1 MTKKKPRFGALP
13 KLNMPEK
20 SHETTKPTPRPGRS
34 VVKDCEQPSS
44 SSVYYKTFSEL
55 CQRVK
60 GLKTINDWNHKL
72 FADRLVLRKHV
83 EHFLLPELE
92 IIIDDSLR
100 FTVKVF
106 GSFLVEDHDLYMRYR
121 RTMRNGTVSVLVKE
135 LEAYKLCGGVNASDM
150 TSKLYHHVIPL
161 NQDLVVDEDSQQF
174 PHKGYWRAKGCLL
187 LCEQDSACVTC
198 TEYLVSARSSSNAK
212 ERRQLKPAHVKAPVS
227 KTDPERINYDSEWF
241 SIFILMA

>member
-1 MTKKKPRFGALP
+1 ML
-13 KLNMPEK
+13 EK

-44 SSVYYKTFSEL
+44 SSIYYKTFNKL

-72 FADRLVLRKHV
+72 FADTLVLRKHV

-92 IIIDDSLR
+92 IIIDESLC

-121 RTMRNGTVSVLVKE
+121 RTMCNVTVSVLVKE
-135 LEAYKLCGGVNASDM
+135 LEACKLCGGVNASKT

-161 NQDLVVDEDSQQF
+161 NQDLVVDEDSEQF
-174 PHKGYWRAKGCLL
+174 PHEGYWRAKGCLL
-187 LCEQDSACVTC
+187 LCEQDSVCVTC
-198 TEYLVSARSSSNAK
+198 TEYLVSTRSS
-212 ERRQLKPAHVKAPVS
+212 V
-227 KTDPERINYDSEWF
+227 
-241 SIFILMA
+241 M

>member
-13 KLNMPEK
+13 TLNMPEK
-20 SHETTKPTPRPGRS
+20 SHKTTKPTPRPGRS

-44 SSVYYKTFSEL
+44 SSVYYKTFNEL

-72 FADRLVLRKHV
+72 FADRLVLRKRV
-83 EHFLLPELE
+83 ERFLLPELE
-92 IIIDDSLR
+92 IIIDESLC

-106 GSFLVEDHDLYMRYR
+106 GSFLVEDHDLYLKYR
-121 RTMRNGTVSVLVKE
+121 RTMRNVTVSVLVKE
-135 LEAYKLCGGVNASDM
+135 LEAYKLCGGVNASEM

-187 LCEQDSACVTC
+187 LCEQDSVCN
-198 TEYLVSARSSSNAK
+198 L
-212 ERRQLKPAHVKAPVS
+212 H
-227 KTDPERINYDSEWF
+227 
-241 SIFILMA
+241 